1 MGDYDSS
8 PMLYCSGLFSHKN
21 SVCFRGLGNSTMF
34 AHDSSAA
41 FVSIYKKTSTTTTT
55 TTTKRGYD
63 SSPLLLFAR
72 AVTVPLNF
80 S

>member
-8 PMLYCSGLFSHKN
+8 PMLYCSGVFSHKIPFA
-21 SVCFRGLGNSTMF
+21 SKGLGNSRMV

-41 FVSIYKKTSTTTTT
+41 FLLIYEKKQQQESQ
-55 TTTKRGYD
+55 GYH
-63 SSPLLLFAR
+63 SSPLLLFTR
-72 AVTVPLNF
+72 GVTAPWNF